1 MWRTNARSWFT
12 RNPLVIDPIPGQVI
26 LDMNRRGFCIFI
38 NTTFQGPVP
47 SVKENSSNDAANASE
62 LICVFSTE
70 REAQLEI
77 VDFMMTRLQ
86 EFIDGERDFD
96 DAVTLEEY
104 VVEVE
109 VLPDGSIVDVAG
121 NIFR

>member
-1 MWRTNARSWFT
+1 
-12 RNPLVIDPIPGQVI
+12 
-26 LDMNRRGFCIFI
+26 MNRRGFCIYI
-38 NTTFQGPVP
+38 NTFFQGPVP
-47 SVKENSSNDAANASE
+47 TVKESLPNDAANAPE
-62 LICVFSTE
+62 RICVFSTE

-86 EFIDGERDFD
+86 QFVDGERDFE

-109 VLPDGSIVDVAG
+109 VLPDGSPQVRMHILTKAPVISAG
-121 NIFR
+121 FYH

>member
-1 MWRTNARSWFT
+1 
-12 RNPLVIDPIPGQVI
+12 
-26 LDMNRRGFCIFI
+26 MNRRGFCIYI
-38 NTTFQGPVP
+38 NTFFQGPVP
-47 SVKENSSNDAANASE
+47 TVKESLPNDAANAPE
-62 LICVFSTE
+62 RICVFSTE

-86 EFIDGERDFD
+86 QFIDGERDFD

-109 VLPDGSIVDVAG
+109 VLPDGSIVETDDLGALG
-121 NIFR
+121 GSEDIGHERNKS